1 MKKVVAV
8 LLAAMLILAP
18 TLNVSVQATEGQP
31 LNNLTTGENAKIT
44 TSSFKD
50 NSVIVFMTN
59 EASLSKFQYN
69 TSDFSAI
76 NCKSVTNLS
85 HYTTEKVEMLLSK
98 NTELTNRTS
107 DNDEL
112 HSELE
117 TVDLSMFNQ
126 VLCLELEQT
135 GKDNVMEAIK
145 LLEQHPDVLCAGPN
159 YTFTLE
165 NEPIYSVPDIPSY
178 LPENS
183 LRSVTT
189 KDPYAYKQWAI
200 SAIGLSDAW
209 AVENGTNNRVVVGI
223 IDGGIDASHPD
234 FNANGRQR
242 VDANKSQ
249 SFDDFGRP
257 SSESAIEDEYGHGT
271 MVAGVIGAYT
281 NNNKGISG
289 VNWNIDMVS
298 LRLIPDQR
306 GNYSMSQILSA
317 IEYADEQGIEI
328 LNISGAAT
336 IDLSE
341 WREQCTANNPYPEC
355 IKHRIEQYPGL
366 IICAAG
372 NTYDNL
378 DNIDTYYPTSYDFWN
393 IIVVGAS
400 TRNDVPWIGD
410 LTDDDPKNDGSNFG
424 QSRVDLFAPGHE
436 IYSCFP
442 LSLNSNLGGYA
453 YDTGT
458 SFAAPYVTGVISLI
472 WAKYPNLS
480 AEEVKRVLMNSVE
493 MKPAYL
499 GKCVTGGRLNAYCA
513 IHDHN
518 SLLGCDYNDS
528 LTHMGYCDCGARWY
542 ETHYFV
548 NIGDMDYC
556 TGCGYV
562 II

>member
-1 MKKVVAV
+1 MKKVIAL

-31 LNNLTTGENAKIT
+31 LTNLTTGEKAKIT

-98 NTELTNRTS
+98 NTELTNQTS

-165 NEPIYSVPDIPSY
+165 NEPIYTVPDAPSY
-178 LPENS
+178 LLKNS
-183 LRSVTT
+183 LRSITT
-189 KDPYAYKQWAI
+189 NDPYAYRQWAI
-200 SAIGLSDAW
+200 DAIGLSDAW
-209 AVENGTNNRVVVGI
+209 AIESGTSNRVVVGI

-234 FNANGRQR
+234 FKANNRQR
-242 VDANKSQ
+242 VDVSESQ
-249 SFDDFGRP
+249 SFDELGRL
-257 SSESAIEDEYGHGT
+257 SSESATEDEYGHGT
-271 MVAGVIGAYT
+271 MVAGIIGAYT

-289 VNWNIDMVS
+289 VNWNVDMVS
-298 LRLIPDQR
+298 LRLIPDER

-317 IEYADEQGIEI
+317 IEYADEQGIKI
-328 LNISGAAT
+328 LNLSGAAT
-336 IDLSE
+336 IDLGSWDE
-341 WREQCTANNPYPEC
+341 PCEENDPYPEC
-355 IKHRIEQYPGL
+355 MKHRIEQYSGL

-372 NTYDNL
+372 NNYANL
-378 DNIDTYYPTSYDFWN
+378 DNIDTYYPASYDFWN

-400 TRNDVPWIGD
+400 TSSDVLWIGNT
-410 LTDDDPKNDGSNFG
+410 TDNDPNNDGSNFG
-424 QSRVDLFAPGHE
+424 TTRVDLFAPGHN
-436 IYSCFP
+436 IFTCFP
-442 LSLNSNLGGYA
+442 LDLNQDLAGYV
-453 YDTGT
+453 YNTGT
-458 SFAAPYVTGVISLI
+458 SFAAPYVAGVVSLI
-472 WAKYPNLS
+472 WSKYPNLS
-480 AEEVKRVLMNSVE
+480 AEQVKRTLMNSVE
-493 MKPAYL
+493 MKPAYI

-513 IHDHN
+513 VHDHI
-518 SLLGCDYNDS
+518 SLLGCDYNDGI
-528 LTHMGYCDCGARWY
+528 THMGYCDCGARWY
-542 ETHYFV
+542 ETHNFV

-562 II
+562 IT